1 MESHYDSP
9 RHVLIL
15 GGTTEGR
22 LLAEALARFSDLRV
36 TVSLAGST
44 KDPIVQPVPTRFGG
58 FGGVEGLTAYL
69 RSEHVSW
76 LVVATHPFASAIAH
90 NALEAAARASV
101 PVLIIRRPAWVAG
114 ADDHWLE
121 VGSADDAVDA
131 LGSTARRVFVT
142 IGRQQLAALSRS
154 PQHHYVIRTV
164 DPPDPPLSLPHAHY
178 VLARGPFAEQDEYD
192 FMQAQAIEMLLAKNS
207 GGDATSAKLAAAR
220 RLKIPVVLIRRPA
233 ETLGDRVHDVD
244 SAVRHLVVALGLA
257 SERGV

>member
-1 MESHYDSP
+1 MESHNDSR

-22 LLAEALARFSDLRV
+22 LLAERLAQFSDLRV

-44 KDPIVQPVPTRFGG
+44 KVPIVQPVPTRFGG

-69 RSEHVSW
+69 RSERVSR
-76 LVVATHPFASAIAH
+76 LIVATHPFASSIAR
-90 NALEAAARASV
+90 NALEAATRVAV
-101 PVLIIRRPAWVAG
+101 PVLIIRRPPWAAG
-114 ADDHWLE
+114 ADDHWVE
-121 VGSADDAVDA
+121 VGSADDAVEA
-131 LGSTARRVFVT
+131 LGSAARRVFVT

-178 VLARGPFAEQDEYD
+178 VLARGPFAEQDEFE
-192 FMQAQAIEMLLAKNS
+192 FMRTHAIERLLAKNS

-220 RLKIPVVLIRRPA
+220 RLKIPVLLIRRPA
-233 ETLGDRVHDVD
+233 ETLGHCVHDVD
-244 SAVRHLVVALGLA
+244 SALRHLVAELGLV
-257 SERGV
+257 SDRGV